1 MEEHF
6 EDKPYPWK
14 KEHTE
19 MPEELFPVNVFHI
32 CFPDRSIIPPHW
44 HDHLEWILVT
54 RGSFRI
60 QVGPHSRVLTAGE
73 LAFVSRP
80 QIHAAYPTEDGSEL
94 YAVVYNEALLSGL
107 RDHTELQHIRPLL
120 SGELRLPAF
129 YSADQPVTRQIK
141 GSIEHIVQSYQ
152 SKSFGYELCIK
163 GGLFSAMGL
172 AYSLAEFKAS
182 PAKKD
187 RQETGIEP
195 LLIHLSNHFHE
206 PLTVEA
212 AARICCVTPNY
223 FCHLFKKNTGKTLIE
238 YVNML
243 RVHEASRLLQLRRYP
258 IQEVAFRVGFVS
270 LTYFGRIFK
279 QHTSLTPSEYAS
291 RFQPRA

>member
-1 MEEHF
+1 MSEAF

-19 MPEELFPVNVFHI
+19 IPEGLFPINVFHI

-54 RGSFRI
+54 KGRFRV
-60 QVGPHSRVLTAGE
+60 QVGPHSRELVQGE

-94 YAVVYNEALLSGL
+94 YAVVYNEALLNGI
-107 RDHTELQHIRPLL
+107 RDLTELQHIRPLL
-120 SGELRLPAF
+120 SGEIRLPAF
-129 YSADQPVTRQIK
+129 YGTDQPVTRQIR
-141 GSIEHIVQSYQ
+141 GCIEQIIYSYQ
-152 SKSFGYELCIK
+152 SKSPGYELCIK
-163 GGLFSAMGL
+163 GGLFSSLGL
-172 AYSLAEFKAS
+172 AYPLAEFTVPPS
-182 PAKKD
+182 KKD
-187 RQETGIEP
+187 RQETGIQP

-206 PLTVEA
+206 PLTVEE

-243 RVHEASRLLQLRRYP
+243 RVHEASRLLQLRRYS
-258 IQEVAFRVGFVS
+258 IQEVAFRVGFTG

-279 QHTSLTPSEYAS
+279 QNTSMTPSEYAS
-291 RFQPRA
+291 HFQTRA